1 MSGIDGRG
9 RETGSHREDPAPTP
23 GGSGGDGARR
33 CFACGPD
40 NPIGLHIH
48 FRLDGEVCRGE
59 FTPGENHGGFD
70 GVTHGGI
77 LYSALDDVMANWLYL
92 RGARGYTARCEVR
105 YREALPIGTKISLES
120 RMLKKK
126 GRFVILEGKAVRA
139 ADGAVI
145 AESQGF
151 FNVFDAGTAAIG
163 S

>member
-1 MSGIDGRG
+1 MSDDGGRG
-9 RETGSHREDPAPTP
+9 GDAGSRRDERAPEP
-23 GGSGGDGARR
+23 GGSGVEGAQR

-40 NPIGLHIH
+40 NPTGLHIH

-59 FTPGENHGGFD
+59 FTPGENHAGFD

-105 YREALPIGTKISLES
+105 YRDTLPTGTKIRLES

-126 GRFVILEGKAVRA
+126 GQFVILEGKAFRA
-139 ADGAVI
+139 ADGVVV

-151 FNVFDAGTAAIG
+151 FNVFDPGTAAIG
-163 S
+163 

>member
-1 MSGIDGRG
+1 MSD
-9 RETGSHREDPAPTP
+9 D
-23 GGSGGDGARR
+23 GGSDSGPRGVDAGSRGVEGAQR

-48 FRLDGEVCRGE
+48 FHIDGEVCRGE
-59 FTPGENHGGFD
+59 FTPGEDHAGFD

-92 RGARGYTARCEVR
+92 QGARGYTARCEVR
-105 YREALPIGTKISLES
+105 YRDPLPIGTKIRLES

-126 GRFVILEGKAVRA
+126 GQFVILAGKAFRA
-139 ADGAVI
+139 ADGALV

-151 FNVFDAGTAAIG
+151 FNVFDPGTAAIG
-163 S
+163 